1 MSGHHKHLS
10 TDPKHHQLNTSS
22 TNQTTTQEIT
32 LKSTPRKPG
41 QEIHSPI
48 QLKTSQT
55 KSQNQEQKSDAHLG
69 ITDLWGRAGDRPPP
83 KAIPRGDLVTVIVD
97 LCGGSEKC

>member
-10 TDPKHHQLNTSS
+10 TDPKHPQLNTSS

-32 LKSTPRKPG
+32 LKSTPRNPG

-48 QLKTSQT
+48 QLRTSQT
-55 KSQNQEQKSDAHLG
+55 KIHTKEQKSDADPC
-69 ITDLWGRAGDRPPP
+69 ITILRAARAGARRQLNTVRD
-83 KAIPRGDLVTVIVD
+83 DLVTSDVD
-97 LCGGSEKC
+97 LAEGGERC

>member
-10 TDPKHHQLNTSS
+10 SDPKHHQLNTSS

-32 LKSTPRKPG
+32 LKSTPRNPG

-48 QLKTSQT
+48 HLRTSQAT
-55 KSQNQEQKSDAHLG
+55 IQIQEQKSDAHLC
-69 ITDLWGRAGDRPPP
+69 ITSLRGERAGARRQPTHPC
-83 KAIPRGDLVTVIVD
+83 GDLGIVSVI
-97 LCGGSEKC
+97 LRGY